1 MKTSHAQQRIV
12 EAVALRG
19 YLTGWTDDEMAAR
32 QLVKEF
38 EELCE
43 ALAAVTSH
51 EPALVELID
60 RAVALGRRARAVF
73 DLPHLFKGVTVNT
86 AILAQELPDLFVPLA
101 VLSDALAVDDGM
113 AAAVRKAEA
122 DVQRGVRNGEPTTS
136 AGR

>member
-19 YLTGWTDDEMAAR
+19 YLNGWTDDELAAR
-32 QLVKEF
+32 QLVKEL

-60 RAVALGRRARAVF
+60 RAVVLGRLARAVF
-73 DLPHLFKGVTVNT
+73 DLPHLFQGVLVNT
-86 AILAQELPDLFVPLA
+86 AILAQELPDLIVPLA
-101 VLSDALAVDDGM
+101 VLASALAVDDMM
-113 AAAVRKAEA
+113 AAGVRKAEA